1 MINIRSSQLSDL
13 CIYAIYAKDL
23 GPWLVKK
30 CERPLNILEISQKG
44 KEQHIF
50 GPVQSFEISA
60 LTKGFSEDL
69 THTLDYTQ
77 WIIHKLMK
85 LGMCIQESS
94 DCQI

>member
-1 MINIRSSQLSDL
+1 MYL
-13 CIYAIYAKDL
+13 CNLCKRL
-23 GPWLVKK
+23 GAVTGKK

-77 WIIHKLMK
+77 WIIHNGLYTM
-85 LGMCIQESS
+85 
-94 DCQI
+94 DYT

>member
-1 MINIRSSQLSDL
+1 M
-13 CIYAIYAKDL
+13 
-23 GPWLVKK
+23 KK

-94 DCQI
+94 DCQIDCLLVKCCGKSSRFQSSRFQSSRF